1 MQHLQQS
8 NGGESI
14 DTSKLHRQCL
24 YAYSGS
30 GPHRLKTPG
39 PSVKTIILAV
49 LVMAV
54 TLASVWVRVYS

>member
-1 MQHLQQS
+1 M
-8 NGGESI
+8 NNEI

>member
-1 MQHLQQS
+1 MNQS

-14 DTSKLHRQCL
+14 DTSKLHRQFVPT
-24 YAYSGS
+24 YGID

-39 PSVKTIILAV
+39 PSIVTIILAV